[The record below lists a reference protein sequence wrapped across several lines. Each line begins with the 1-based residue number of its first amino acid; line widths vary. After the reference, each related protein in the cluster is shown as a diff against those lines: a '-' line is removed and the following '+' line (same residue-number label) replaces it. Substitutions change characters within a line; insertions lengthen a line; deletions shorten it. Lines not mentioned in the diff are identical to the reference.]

1 MSFVIIV
8 QKIINFLIFFESLKI
23 INSCYFKIDD
33 DIKQTLVKWQSFVD
47 SEQKNRIEA
56 VSQNIIRLDGIE
68 KYKTN
73 LLDTHVEHLNTT
85 LKPQESEKQKKNEL
99 RGETKR
105 NALGQREEN
114 KYKMPWARRGENKQ
128 KTKKTTK
135 TNNKHETNN
144 NTFKNNHMT

>member
-33 DIKQTLVKWQSFVD
+33 DIKQTQVKWQSFVD

-73 LLDTHVEHLNTT
+73 LIELNLMDNKIKWTT
-85 LKPQESEKQKKNEL
+85 ES
-99 RGETKR
+99 
-105 NALGQREEN
+105 
-114 KYKMPWARRGENKQ
+114 Y
-128 KTKKTTK
+128 
-135 TNNKHETNN
+135 
-144 NTFKNNHMT
+144 